1 MGQYYKVVILADEKI
16 DGKEYIRVWFN
27 PSDYGNG
34 MKLMEHSYVG
44 NKFVGHIESLIRPEG
59 ILYKSRIVWA
69 GDYADAEY
77 DPDHI
82 GDNDAN
88 LYNLASDDRIMNNEI
103 NQEYKDKPYRYIV
116 NHTKKQYTDKDAE
129 HFHPLPLLT
138 AEGNGRG
145 GGDYRGLNE
154 DKIGIWARDVIS
166 IEKAAPEG
174 YEELEITFGLIN

>member
-1 MGQYYKVVILADEKI
+1 
-16 DGKEYIRVWFN
+16 
-27 PSDYGNG
+27 
-34 MKLMEHSYVG
+34 METIS
-44 NKFVGHIESLIRPEG
+44 
-59 ILYKSRIVWA
+59 
-69 GDYADAEY
+69 
-77 DPDHI
+77 
-82 GDNDAN
+82 DNDAN
-88 LYNLASDDRIMNNEI
+88 LYNMASEDKVMNNEI

-174 YEELEITFGLIN
+174 YEELEITCGLIN